1 MTNAKMPS
9 NLSRAFEF
17 SGLSLV
23 QFKDVTTNGWA
34 YRSFQVLVKNEV
46 VFGFQ
51 MGCLNQNNIKRSRI
65 YSDDG
70 EGIG

>member
-1 MTNAKMPS
+1 MSS

-23 QFKDVTTNGWA
+23 QFKDVTTNDWA
-34 YRSFQVLVKNEV
+34 YPSIQALVKNEI

-51 MGCLNQNNIKRSRI
+51 MGCLNKNNFKREQ
-65 YSDDG
+65 YLQ
-70 EGIG
+70 